1 VRFDLPETD
10 GDCFLTAQ
18 TFDKSGRE
26 VSTEQIEISAC
37 IPSEEN
43 EGVAVTGALPSWF
56 EIKEGIPTISC
67 GDKTLAAAEPYTLLY
82 RAETDNDSINFVRK
96 PMRRWYKEKNVLLGC
111 RRKEKQAVTEW
122 AVKAAGKTFLCTDK
136 YEGCRLSDGTEGV
149 LVTSLIIPLKAKGRL
164 PRFAKAFR
172 TDESFDSVS
181 YFGRS
186 GESYIDMKEQFPVTE
201 CTCKVADMVEPSVKP
216 QESGNR
222 CDVRRASVSD
232 GKQYFLFTA
241 VDKAFEL
248 SVKPYSDSE
257 LIGMKHRCDEKR
269 TGTYVAINA
278 FQQGIGTGSCGPYA
292 LDEHCY
298 DAAKDHVLRFVISLE
313 NM

>member
-1 VRFDLPETD
+1 
-10 GDCFLTAQ
+10 
-18 TFDKSGRE
+18 
-26 VSTEQIEISAC
+26 
-37 IPSEEN
+37 
-43 EGVAVTGALPSWF
+43 
-56 EIKEGIPTISC
+56 
-67 GDKTLAAAEPYTLLY
+67 
-82 RAETDNDSINFVRK
+82 
-96 PMRRWYKEKNVLLGC
+96 
-111 RRKEKQAVTEW
+111 
-122 AVKAAGKTFLCTDK
+122 
-136 YEGCRLSDGTEGV
+136 
-149 LVTSLIIPLKAKGRL
+149 
-164 PRFAKAFR
+164 
-172 TDESFDSVS
+172 
-181 YFGRS
+181 
-186 GESYIDMKEQFPVTE
+186 MKEQFPVTE

-232 GKQYFLFTA
+232 GKQFFRFTA

-298 DAAKDHVLRFVISLE
+298 DAAKDHVLRFAVTVE
-313 NM
+313 RQ